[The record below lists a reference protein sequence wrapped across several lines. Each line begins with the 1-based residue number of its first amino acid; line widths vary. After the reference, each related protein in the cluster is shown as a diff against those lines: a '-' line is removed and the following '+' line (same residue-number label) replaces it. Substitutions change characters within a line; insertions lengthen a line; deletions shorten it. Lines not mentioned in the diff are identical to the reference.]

1 MSPRSNTADCA
12 AAASVLHAKKRRKN
26 RAQYGG
32 RIHIAPSPA
41 GMVFITRT
49 LPRSIELAFSAFPGI
64 GQLPLDVQRT
74 LVSLVFNRG
83 GRFIESPARNDSHNA
98 QRRRILK
105 L

>member
-1 MSPRSNTADCA
+1 MSPRSNTTDC
-12 AAASVLHAKKRRKN
+12 AAASVLQAKKRRKIARN
-26 RAQYGG
+26 TG
-32 RIHIAPSPA
+32 RIHIAPSSA
-41 GMVFITRT
+41 DMVFITRT
-49 LPRSIELAFSAFPGI
+49 LPRSIDLAFDAFPGI
-64 GQLPLDVQRT
+64 GQLLFDAQGT